1 MMSDEEYTNLA
12 AQHGGEDKVRR
23 VDTEFGTVVVRKPN
37 RAETRRAVSLG
48 LLDQTFTKTL
58 DAVDPLLR
66 SCVVAPSR
74 QTLDT
79 WIEDRPLLPLAFAGV
94 FIEMVS
100 GTAKEEQKKLQS

>member
-1 MMSDEEYTNLA
+1 MMTHDEFAALA
-12 AQHGGEDKVRR
+12 AQYGGEDKVRR
-23 VDTEFGTVVVRKPN
+23 QETSFGTVVVRKPN

-66 SCVVAPSR
+66 SCVVHPTK
-74 QTLDT
+74 QLLDQ
-79 WIEDRPLLPLAFAGV
+79 WIEDQPLMPLTFAGV

-100 GTAKEEQKKLQS
+100 GSAKDEQKKLPS